1 MNAGLIDSLIQDLQL
16 SVLLLEQE
24 VLSKSQATTLGCS
37 G

>member
-24 VLSKSQATTLGCS
+24 VLNESQATT
-37 G
+37 